1 MSWEALRL
9 SSKSPSEV
17 YAVLGPH
24 GVEELL
30 RDARSACWRE
40 HPQETRTVA
49 AVRAQVVEAFERN
62 MKVWEAIKKPSPEAF
77 FADLLPHAA
86 DGHVR
91 QALVLTWMMM
101 PRAGGRDFA
110 DSGKIVRFLFERML
124 ANWDEDDVIFTK
136 GFTAKKKPTKSPTAK
151 AKVAKPRKKSKAG
164 R

>member
-30 RDARSACWRE
+30 REARSVCWRE
-40 HPQETRTVA
+40 HPAETRTVS
-49 AVRAQVVEAFERN
+49 AVKQHLTEVFGRN
-62 MKVWEAIKKPSPEAF
+62 MKVWEAIKKPSPDAF

-86 DGHVR
+86 DGHIR

-110 DSGKIVRFLFERML
+110 DSAKIVRFLFERML

-136 GFTAKKKPTKSPTAK
+136 AFGAKTKPAKAAAGKPKGAKHKKP
-151 AKVAKPRKKSKAG
+151 KVR

>member
-30 RDARSACWRE
+30 RDARSVCWRE
-40 HPQETRTVA
+40 HPQDTRTVSG
-49 AVRAQVVEAFERN
+49 VKKHLTEAFERN
-62 MKVWEAIKKPSPEAF
+62 MAVWESIKKPTPEAF

-86 DGHVR
+86 DGHIR

-124 ANWDEDDVIFTK
+124 ANWDEDDVIFTR
-136 GFTAKKKPTKSPTAK
+136 GFTAKKKPAK
-151 AKVAKPRKKSKAG
+151 AASAKLKTGKKKKPKSG

>member
-40 HPQETRTVA
+40 LAPDTRTVS
-49 AVRAQVVEAFERN
+49 AVKKQLVEAFERN
-62 MKVWEAIKKPSPEAF
+62 MNIWEAIKKPGPEAF
-77 FADLLPHAA
+77 FADLLPHTA

-136 GFTAKKKPTKSPTAK
+136 GFTAKKKPAK
-151 AKVAKPRKKSKAG
+151 AASAKLKAVKNKKQKK
-164 R
+164 RR